1 MSDTQRLSD
10 DDRYS
15 LAARADAGARAN
27 RPTHLVAI
35 GALALLL
42 CLTVAAFAWRA
53 DASAAKLLRR
63 ESFTLDS
70 IRIRADRLAELR
82 ADLAA
87 APTDDRYR
95 PVPDILSRM
104 SNLATEAG
112 ITGSIAVPTTGTNLF
127 QESRRLTYQYRNL
140 RVDSLESV
148 VRWVNLCIERIPGL
162 HPTGIKITPQANA
175 WQVDIMF
182 ARFERLN

>member
-1 MSDTQRLSD
+1 MTDHQRLSD

-35 GALALLL
+35 AGLALLL

-53 DASAAKLLRR
+53 DASAASALRR
-63 ESFTLDS
+63 ESSTLDN
-70 IRIRADRLAELR
+70 IRVRADRLAELR

-95 PVPDILSRM
+95 PIPDILSRM

-112 ITGSIAVPTTGTNLF
+112 LTGTIPVPVTGSNPF

-140 RVDSLESV
+140 RVDSLEPF

>member
-1 MSDTQRLSD
+1 VSEFQRLSD

-15 LAARADAGARAN
+15 LAARAEAGARAN
-27 RPTHLVAI
+27 RPGHLVAI
-35 GALALLL
+35 AGLALLL

-53 DASAAKLLRR
+53 DASAAKTLRR
-63 ESFTLDS
+63 ESFTLDN
-70 IRIRADRLAELR
+70 IRVRADRLAELK

-95 PVPDILSRM
+95 PIPDILSRM

-112 ITGSIAVPTTGTNLF
+112 IAGSIPVPTTGTNLF

-140 RVDSLESV
+140 RVDSLEPV
-148 VRWVNLCIERIPGL
+148 VRWINLCTERIPGL

-182 ARFERLN
+182 ARYERLN

>member
-1 MSDTQRLSD
+1 MNDTQRLND

-15 LAARADAGARAN
+15 LAARAESGARAN

-35 GALALLL
+35 AGLALLL

-53 DASAAKLLRR
+53 DASAARMLRR

-70 IRIRADRLAELR
+70 IRVRSDRLAELK

-112 ITGSIAVPTTGTNLF
+112 MTGTIPVPTARTQPF
-127 QESRRLTYQYRNL
+127 QESRRLTYQYLNL

-148 VRWVNLCIERIPGL
+148 VRWVNLCTERIPGL
-162 HPTGIKITPQANA
+162 HPAGIKITPQANA
-175 WQVDIMF
+175 WQVDILF

>member
-1 MSDTQRLSD
+1 MSDTRRLSD

-15 LAARADAGARAN
+15 LAARAEAGARAN

-35 GALALLL
+35 AGLALLL
-42 CLTVAAFAWRA
+42 CLVVAGFAWRA
-53 DASAAKLLRR
+53 DSAAARSLRR
-63 ESFTLDS
+63 ESFTLDN
-70 IRIRADRLAELR
+70 IRVRADRLAELR
-82 ADLAA
+82 ADLAS

-95 PVPDILSRM
+95 PIPDILSRM

-112 ITGSIAVPTTGTNLF
+112 MTGTVPVPTTGTNLF

-140 RVDSLESV
+140 RVDSLDAV
-148 VRWVNLCIERIPGL
+148 IRWVNLCTERIPGL